1 VTGARAFTTSQS
13 AQAHLILFQCIFQIA
28 EEDTGLSVY
37 FHHIHG
43 TGYKSVVADGHMG
56 QGLGEFF
63 FFSFVLLSCNSH
75 C

>member
-1 VTGARAFTTSQS
+1 MTGARAFTTSQS
-13 AQAHLILFQCIFQIA
+13 AQAHLILSQRIFQIA
-28 EEDTGLSVY
+28 EEDTGLSVS

-63 FFSFVLLSCNSH
+63 CSFCSLAILS
-75 C
+75 